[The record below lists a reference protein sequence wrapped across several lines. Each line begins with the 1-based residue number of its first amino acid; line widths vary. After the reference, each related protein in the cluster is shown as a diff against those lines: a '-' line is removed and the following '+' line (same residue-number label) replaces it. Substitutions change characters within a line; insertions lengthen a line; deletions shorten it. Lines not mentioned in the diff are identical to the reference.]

1 MAMTLDQIA
10 AVVDQAFPGGAEEFG
25 AALALLNAQIDLH
38 IAGSRQ
44 RLAAAQA
51 SAANQQAQTVIQ
63 QAQAAEADARAQ
75 FDALVAS
82 MAG

>member
-1 MAMTLDQIA
+1 MTIDEMM
-10 AVVDQAFPGGAEEFG
+10 AVVDQAFPGGATEFA
-25 AALALLNAQIDLH
+25 AALALLNAQIGLH

-44 RLAAAQA
+44 RLAASQA

>member
-1 MAMTLDQIA
+1 MTIDEMM
-10 AVVDQAFPGGAEEFG
+10 AVVDQAFPDGATEFA
-25 AALALLNAQIDLH
+25 AALALLKAQIDLH

-51 SAANQQAQTVIQ
+51 SAANQAAQTVIQ